1 MTKGQWY
8 KNWGLSKTSGGF
20 RGFCNHRERERER
33 ERERAEV
40 FFLYFLVREREIK
53 LDQRF
58 FGERKIWD
66 RK

>member
-1 MTKGQWY
+1 VV
-8 KNWGLSKTSGGF
+8 LEGF
-20 RGFCNHRERERER
+20 AITERERESR
-33 ERERAEV
+33 GF

>member
-1 MTKGQWY
+1 VV
-8 KNWGLSKTSGGF
+8 LEGF
-20 RGFCNHRERERER
+20 AITERERER
-33 ERERAEV
+33 EQRF